1 MWICIIYFFFYRPFE
16 RTITMHKDHSGNIGF
31 QFKEGKIIAIVKDSS
46 AARNG
51 VLTDHQILEINGKVS

>member
-1 MWICIIYFFFYRPFE
+1 
-16 RTITMHKDHSGNIGF
+16 MHKDHSGNIGF